1 MFDIVSEEQKKQ
13 YDDSI
18 KAGKEPK
25 KFFDLDFYNDQKGQ
39 RIQYIEIGKVTAAF
53 DVEAERQMK
62 RADNIQRRRESALG
76 VASAP
81 INALDDYESST
92 VSSQTSQSTATEIT
106 LAPIAST
113 DLTLAVDTRSKGNE
127 EPKELKT
134 FISRSTETEENLLLD
149 EIAAFPNFSTRMNKK
164 GRACHPRY
172 PQAGLLMMALN
183 NQSPQQAVM
192 NMYIVDKIVYRQKR
206 LLPLRLRKDY
216 QKQLQFL
223 KKYASFSYATQ
234 EENDVISQIGPGNI
248 NHMEGDAE
256 MSDIDVASD
265 NEIEDDQL
273 EAVMD
278 EVAFTDD
285 ADFTITPQVD
295 RDIHDDE
302 NLVEADEGPANDKTT
317 EDVSLSFLVITIL
330 VPAKG

>member
-1 MFDIVSEEQKKQ
+1 
-13 YDDSI
+13 
-18 KAGKEPK
+18 
-25 KFFDLDFYNDQKGQ
+25 
-39 RIQYIEIGKVTAAF
+39 
-53 DVEAERQMK
+53 
-62 RADNIQRRRESALG
+62 
-76 VASAP
+76 
-81 INALDDYESST
+81 
-92 VSSQTSQSTATEIT
+92 
-106 LAPIAST
+106 
-113 DLTLAVDTRSKGNE
+113 
-127 EPKELKT
+127 
-134 FISRSTETEENLLLD
+134 
-149 EIAAFPNFSTRMNKK
+149 MNKK

-172 PQAGLLMMALN
+172 LQAGLLMMALN

-234 EENDVISQIGPGNI
+234 EKNEVISQIGTGSI

-273 EAVMD
+273 KAVMD

-285 ADFTITPQVD
+285 ADFTVTPQVD

-317 EDVSLSFLVITIL
+317 EDVSLFFLVITVL